1 MYRNDK
7 QKTYDTMKRTLLCA
21 LLSLGLIFGSTAAL
35 MAGNPA
41 DAVPALES
49 GDTAAM
55 AAPADT
61 LTVLAVPVP
70 TVAEVKTDSLLQV
83 LDQRMA
89 DLEQTVDHVRDVSYS
104 RPHFD
109 GNNIMAVL
117 IVALL
122 TTGAVLT
129 IFFILKFA
137 YRKREKKYELERM
150 RIERGE
156 QPVLIAAKEE
166 LPVTTF
172 IRRLLIFAI
181 VGFTILAWV
190 GVVNVSYMRF
200 FSAILLWALIA
211 GVGYAVVYLFRLYVQ
226 RRDDN
231 R

>member
-1 MYRNDK
+1 
-7 QKTYDTMKRTLLCA
+7 MKRTLLCA

-35 MAGNPA
+35 TAGNPA

-55 AAPADT
+55 ATPADT
-61 LTVLAVPVP
+61 LTVPVVPAP
-70 TVAEVKTDSLLQV
+70 TAAEAKTDSLLQV

-89 DLEQTVDHVRDVSYS
+89 DLEQTVNQVRDVSYS

>member
-1 MYRNDK
+1 
-7 QKTYDTMKRTLLCA
+7 MKRTLLCA

-35 MAGNPA
+35 TAGNPA
-41 DAVPALES
+41 DAVPALEP
-49 GDTAAM
+49 GDTAVM
-55 AAPADT
+55 AASPDT
-61 LTVLAVPVP
+61 LTVPAVPVP
-70 TVAEVKTDSLLQV
+70 TVAEAKTDSLLQV

-89 DLEQTVDHVRDVSYS
+89 DLEQTVNQVRNISHS
-104 RPHFD
+104 RYLD
-109 GNNIMAVL
+109 GDNIMAVL
-117 IVALL
+117 IVALVTAGVVLL
-122 TTGAVLT
+122 TFLV
-129 IFFILKFA
+129 LKFA

-156 QPVLIAAKEE
+156 QPVLTAAKEE

-211 GVGYAVVYLFRLYVQ
+211 GVGYAVVYLFRQYVQ